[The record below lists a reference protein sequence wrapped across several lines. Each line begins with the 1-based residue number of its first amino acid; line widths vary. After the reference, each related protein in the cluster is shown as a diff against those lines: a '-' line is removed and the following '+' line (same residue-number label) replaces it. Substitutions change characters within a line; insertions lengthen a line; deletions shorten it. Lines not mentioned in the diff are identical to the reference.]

1 MGYNEFRKIFPV
13 NNSYDEEVQIFINR
27 VSDSIFD
34 YFDNWFEF
42 ETRKVVISKICLN
55 LGLRKHIYIYEDGM
69 YDEVSTSPLANIPN
83 GDFIK
88 VLGVIVMLRQHL
100 LGHEP
105 FVRYID
111 ENVENFIELSNGKL
125 NIKWTNGVFYPAGDT
140 LLDKVLI
147 EETLSYLTDFK
158 NEKMDLTN
166 ALSNYQAGRFPDVG
180 PNCFKCI
187 EGLGREIL
195 LNNNNLDNNKAE
207 IFKYMEFSSRWNSM
221 FSNFIPYIHEHRHAS
236 EGRHDLKN
244 IELESMLYM
253 TCLFVRAICLIY
265 IEKKIA

>member
-1 MGYNEFRKIFPV
+1 
-13 NNSYDEEVQIFINR
+13 
-27 VSDSIFD
+27 
-34 YFDNWFEF
+34 
-42 ETRKVVISKICLN
+42 
-55 LGLRKHIYIYEDGM
+55 
-69 YDEVSTSPLANIPN
+69 
-83 GDFIK
+83 
-88 VLGVIVMLRQHL
+88 
-100 LGHEP
+100 
-105 FVRYID
+105 
-111 ENVENFIELSNGKL
+111 
-125 NIKWTNGVFYPAGDT
+125 
-140 LLDKVLI
+140 
-147 EETLSYLTDFK
+147 
-158 NEKMDLTN
+158 MDLTN

-195 LNNNNLDNNKAE
+195 LNNNNLDNNKAD

-265 IEKKIA
+265 IEKKIAQSNYITSYDRNAMKILIGGSHRAPWIGLSEKSTDLSVLFFDTIPRSK